1 MFKQNALSC
10 NSKEEANQVKR
21 EEREASF
28 VTFRRFIFSL
38 EATMIV
44 RVRKNRIYIV
54 FSHPHTNVCT
64 DTPHTHPQRQNTMS
78 AYSERDR
85 SPERLSEIHKC
96 A

>member
-10 NSKEEANQVKR
+10 NSKEGANRVMR

-54 FSHPHTNVCT
+54 FSHPHTGVCT
-64 DTPHTHPQRQNTMS
+64 DTHPPHTPPEAEHNVSLLRKRQK
-78 AYSERDR
+78 
-85 SPERLSEIHKC
+85 P
-96 A
+96 

>member
-64 DTPHTHPQRQNTMS
+64 DTPHTPPEAEHNVSLLRKRQK
-78 AYSERDR
+78 
-85 SPERLSEIHKC
+85 P
-96 A
+96 